1 VFPESVCGH
10 LRPRSSRGCR
20 SSRARCGVTWL
31 FADTGRLHRDRARVA
46 DIRAQ
51 VVSKSAGPAGLG
63 KAPGRDGRSGH
74 PVRSVDR
81 GPADI
86 EDGNGVGES
95 PRWAAVRPLPLRGE
109 LRLPRVR
116 VTCAIGP
123 ADVDLG
129 ETLDGP
135 HEGPLASVTPPYAAV
150 IGGTVRV
157 EPVGRGDPPQDD
169 LIDRARGIV
178 QREPTVH
185 SVENG
190 RTTGNLRKRGL
201 DQVNPH
207 CPMALRCATGWVRRA
222 VVIIQ

>member
-1 VFPESVCGH
+1 MRPSSSTVQPSVSFPAG
-10 LRPRSSRGCR
+10 PDTKASRGCWPTPGI
-20 SSRARCGVTWL
+20 SS
-31 FADTGRLHRDRARVA
+31 RDRALVA

-51 VVSKSAGPAGLG
+51 VVSKSAGPSGREE
-63 KAPGRDGRSGH
+63 APGRRWSIWASSSVRRSWSN
-74 PVRSVDR
+74 RYRRRD
-81 GPADI
+81 
-86 EDGNGVGES
+86 GVGQG
-95 PRWAAVRPLPLRGE
+95 PRSTAVRPPPLRGE

-123 ADVDLG
+123 ADVHLG

-135 HEGPLASVTPPYAAV
+135 REGPLAPVTPPHAAA

-169 LIDRARGIV
+169 LIHRARGIV
-178 QREPTVH
+178 QGAPTVH

-207 CPMALRCATGWVRRA
+207 CPMAPGR
-222 VVIIQ
+222 